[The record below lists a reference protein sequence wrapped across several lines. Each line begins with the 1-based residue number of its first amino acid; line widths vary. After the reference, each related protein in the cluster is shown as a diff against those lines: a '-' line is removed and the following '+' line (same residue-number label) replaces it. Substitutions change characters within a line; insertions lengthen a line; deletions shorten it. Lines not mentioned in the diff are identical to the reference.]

1 MDDGGKKDVIEG
13 RRADGRHAARYW
25 RVRTALEVAKFI
37 AWAVFFILWPP
48 GGPGLDIAAWL
59 M

>member
-1 MDDGGKKDVIEG
+1 MDDGVNDVIEG
-13 RRADGRHAARYW
+13 RRADRRHAARYW

-37 AWAVFFILWPP
+37 AWAVVFTLWPP
-48 GGPGLDIAAWL
+48 GSDIAAWL